1 LRSHISVK
9 RIAAKILATPSGILV
24 DPIVTID
31 DEHVLEISTRCAQ
44 QIAHIDYDFP
54 DGTITAAFF
63 DIHFHGIAGHDVMNA
78 SPEGFRYIAHSL
90 ARAGVSRFLP
100 TTVTASREATMYALE
115 RMADYIDADPLA
127 RTSQAAGIHIEGP
140 FLSHAKRGMHSAEHL
155 LPPSPEVLDRLW
167 EAARG
172 KIRLMTI
179 APELPGALETIKHA
193 TALGIRSS
201 MGHSMAT
208 RAEAIAGINSGIIS
222 ATHTFNAMRAF
233 DHHEP
238 GILGVVLDQENLYA
252 DLICDGYH
260 VASEAVRIWLKAKG
274 PERAILI
281 TDCLSAAGMPNGE
294 YTAGE
299 TVVHVEG
306 DVCRTNTGA
315 LAGSVITL
323 DRAVA
328 NLRKTTRAE
337 LHTAVRLASINPARM
352 LGLPELLLPGAVAD
366 FNVYDTDGIRR
377 ECFIRGS
384 LVA

>member
-1 LRSHISVK
+1 MLV
-9 RIAAKILATPSGILV
+9 TPSGIMA
-24 DPIVTID
+24 DPIVTIEG
-31 DEHVLEISTRCAQ
+31 EHILEISTRSAQ
-44 QIAHIDYDFP
+44 QTAHIDYDFP
-54 DGTITAAFF
+54 DRTLTPGLL
-63 DIHFHGIAGHDVMNA
+63 DIHFHGIAGQDVMNA
-78 SPEGFRYIAHSL
+78 FHEGFQDIAHSL

-100 TTVTASREATMYALE
+100 TTVTASLDATMLALE
-115 RMADYIDADPLA
+115 RMADYIHADPIA
-127 RTSQAAGIHIEGP
+127 GTSQAAGIHIEGP

-155 LPPSPEVLDRLW
+155 LSPSPELLDQLW

-172 KIRLMTI
+172 NIRLMTI

-208 RAEAIAGINSGIIS
+208 RAEAIAGIKSGIVS

-233 DHHEP
+233 DHREP
-238 GILGVVLDQENLYA
+238 GILGVVLDQEDLYA

-260 VASEAVRIWLKAKG
+260 VAPEAVRLWLKAKG

-281 TDCLSAAGMPNGE
+281 TDCLSAAGMPNGK
-294 YTAGE
+294 YMTGE

-306 DVCRTNTGA
+306 DVCRTDTGV
-315 LAGSVITL
+315 LAGSVIAL
-323 DRAVA
+323 DRAVS
-328 NLRKTTRAE
+328 NLSKTARAE

-352 LGLPELLLPGAVAD
+352 LGLPKSLVPGALAD
-366 FNVYDTDGIRR
+366 FNVYDAVGVRR

-384 LVA
+384 LIE